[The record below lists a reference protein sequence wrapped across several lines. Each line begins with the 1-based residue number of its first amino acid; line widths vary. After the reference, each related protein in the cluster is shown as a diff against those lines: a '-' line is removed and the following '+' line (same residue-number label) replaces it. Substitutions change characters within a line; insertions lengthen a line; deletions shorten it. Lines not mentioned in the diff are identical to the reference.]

1 MKKNLKFYYFLFA
14 AVILILSSCTSTS
27 KASKTS
33 ELTLSFSGDIMAHDV
48 NFKMKDYN
56 RIYDDIRDILLNDD
70 LTFGNVE
77 TPICEERP
85 LSTFPFFNVHRNY
98 LRAAIAGGFDV
109 FSFANN
115 HTNDQGIQ
123 GIDGTIKS
131 FNALKEE
138 YKNKEL
144 FSSGLKNKEDED
156 FKPVLIEKKG
166 WKILFLSVT
175 EHINSHDK
183 SKHRLYYSEPSKAG
197 RKKLV
202 STIKKMKEENPCDIF
217 ILSLH
222 LSEEEYGLKVLEG
235 KKTWFRALAA
245 AGADVV
251 WAHHPHVLQ
260 DWELSQVELLNEE
273 TSDSSSKLKKNAFF
287 MYSMGNFISGQRWKV
302 NYADP
307 AYYREYT
314 GDSIIMQLRLKKTK
328 GILQPEIEAK
338 PILITN
344 YNEKDAPV
352 IKRFT
357 QEWVE
362 TLPEKERAYYLKR
375 LELMRAYLP
384 KLKSRP
390 YTFRLRLLLLR
401 LQGLGSVRGLQK
413 ILRAYQS

>member
-27 KASKTS
+27 KASKAS

-85 LSTFPFFNVHRNY
+85 LSTFPFFNVHKDY
-98 LRAAIAGGFDV
+98 LRAAIDGGFDV
-109 FSFANN
+109 FAFANN

-156 FKPVLIEKKG
+156 FNPVLIEKKG

-175 EHINSHDK
+175 ELINSHGK
-183 SKHRLYYSEPSKAG
+183 SKHRLYYSEPTKTG
-197 RKKLV
+197 REKLLL
-202 STIKKMKEENPCDIF
+202 SIKKMKEENPCDIF

-222 LSEEEYGLKVLEG
+222 LNEAEYGLKVLDS
-235 KKTWFRALAA
+235 KKTWFKALAQ
-245 AGADVV
+245 AGIDVV
-251 WAHHPHVLQ
+251 WANHPHVLQ
-260 DWELSQVELLNEE
+260 DWELSDVELLNEE
-273 TSDSSSKLKKNAFF
+273 TPDSPSKLKKNAFF

-314 GDSIIMQLRLKKTK
+314 GDSIIMQLRFKKID
-328 GILQPEIEAK
+328 GILQPEMEAA

-384 KLKSRP
+384 KLK
-390 YTFRLRLLLLR
+390 
-401 LQGLGSVRGLQK
+401 
-413 ILRAYQS
+413 

>member
-1 MKKNLKFYYFLFA
+1 MKKNLKSYLFLFITA
-14 AVILILSSCTSTS
+14 AVFVLNSCNSTEISES
-27 KASKTS
+27 KLPQKENDIS
-33 ELTLSFSGDIMAHDV
+33 ELVLSFSGDIMAHDV

-70 LTFGNVE
+70 LSFGNVE
-77 TPICEERP
+77 TPVCEERP
-85 LSTFPFFNVHRNY
+85 LSTFPCFNIHKDY
-98 LRAAIAGGFDV
+98 LKAAIDGGFDV

-175 EHINSHDK
+175 ELINSHGK
-183 SKHRLYYSEPSKAG
+183 SKHRLYYSEPTKAG
-197 RKKLV
+197 REKLLL
-202 STIKKMKEENPCDIF
+202 SIKKMREENPCDIF

-222 LSEEEYGLKVLEG
+222 LNEAEYGLKVLDS
-235 KKTWFRALAA
+235 KKAWFKALAQ
-245 AGADVV
+245 AGIDVV
-251 WAHHPHVLQ
+251 WANHPHVLQ
-260 DWELSQVELLNEE
+260 DWELSEVELLNEE
-273 TSDSSSKLKKNAFF
+273 TPDSSSKLKKNAFF

-314 GDSIIMQLRLKKTK
+314 GDSIIMQLSLKKID
-328 GILQPEIEAK
+328 GILQPEIEAA
-338 PILITN
+338 PVLITN

-384 KLKSRP
+384 KLK
-390 YTFRLRLLLLR
+390 
-401 LQGLGSVRGLQK
+401 
-413 ILRAYQS
+413 

>member
-1 MKKNLKFYYFLFA
+1 MKKNLNYYLFSFITA
-14 AVILILSSCTSTS
+14 AVFVLNSCNSTEIPES
-27 KASKTS
+27 KLPEKGNNIS
-33 ELTLSFSGDIMAHDV
+33 ELVLSFSGDIMAHDV

-56 RIYDDIRDILLNDD
+56 RIYDDVRDILLNDD

-77 TPICEERP
+77 TPVCEERP
-85 LSTFPFFNVHRNY
+85 LSSFPCFNIHKDY
-98 LRAAIAGGFDV
+98 LRAAIEGGFDV

-166 WKILFLSVT
+166 WKILFLSIT
-175 EHINSHDK
+175 ELVNSHGK
-183 SKHRLYYSEPSKAG
+183 SKHRLYYSEPTKAG
-197 RKKLV
+197 REKLLL
-202 STIKKMKEENPCDIF
+202 SIKKMREENPCDIF

-222 LSEEEYGLKVLEG
+222 LNEAEYGLKVLDS
-235 KKTWFRALAA
+235 KKTWFKALAQ
-245 AGADVV
+245 AGIDVV
-251 WAHHPHVLQ
+251 WANHPHVLQ
-260 DWELSQVELLNEE
+260 DWELSEVELLNENSE
-273 TSDSSSKLKKNAFF
+273 EDIFYVNKKEGKEQPAKPPKVKKNAFF

-314 GDSIIMQLRLKKTK
+314 GDSIIMQLHFKKIN
-328 GILQPEIEAK
+328 GILQPEIEAA
-338 PILITN
+338 PVLITN

-384 KLKSRP
+384 KLK
-390 YTFRLRLLLLR
+390 
-401 LQGLGSVRGLQK
+401 
-413 ILRAYQS
+413 

>member
-1 MKKNLKFYYFLFA
+1 MKKNLKSYLFLFITA
-14 AVILILSSCTSTS
+14 AFFILNSCNSTEISES
-27 KASKTS
+27 KLPEKKDDIS
-33 ELTLSFSGDIMAHDV
+33 ELVLSFSGDIMAHDI

-56 RIYDDIRDILLNDD
+56 RIYNDIREILLNDD
-70 LTFGNVE
+70 VTFGNVE
-77 TPICEERP
+77 TPVCEERP
-85 LSTFPFFNVHRNY
+85 LSTFPCFNIHKDY
-98 LRAAIAGGFDV
+98 LKAAIDGGFDV

-166 WKILFLSVT
+166 WKILFLSIT
-175 EHINSHDK
+175 ELINSHGK
-183 SKHRLYYSEPSKAG
+183 SKHRLYYSEPTKAG
-197 RKKLV
+197 REKLLL
-202 STIKKMKEENPCDIF
+202 SIKKMREENPCDIF

-222 LSEEEYGLKVLEG
+222 LNEAEYGLKVLEG
-235 KKTWFRALAA
+235 KKTWFKALAQ
-245 AGADVV
+245 AGIDVV

-260 DWELSQVELLNEE
+260 DWELSDVELLNEE
-273 TSDSSSKLKKNAFF
+273 TPDSPSKPKKNAFF

-314 GDSIIMQLRLKKTK
+314 GDSIIMQLRLKKID
-328 GILQPEIEAK
+328 GILQPEIEAA
-338 PILITN
+338 PVLITN

-357 QEWVE
+357 KEWIE

-384 KLKSRP
+384 KLK
-390 YTFRLRLLLLR
+390 
-401 LQGLGSVRGLQK
+401 
-413 ILRAYQS
+413 

>member
-1 MKKNLKFYYFLFA
+1 MKKNLKSYLFLFITA
-14 AVILILSSCTSTS
+14 AVFVLNSCNSTEISESKLSE
-27 KASKTS
+27 KKDDIS
-33 ELTLSFSGDIMAHDV
+33 ELVLSFSGDIMAHDV

-70 LTFGNVE
+70 LSFGNVE
-77 TPICEERP
+77 TPVCEERP
-85 LSTFPFFNVHRNY
+85 LSTFPCFNIHKDY
-98 LRAAIAGGFDV
+98 LKAAIDGGFDV

-156 FKPVLIEKKG
+156 FKPVLIDKKG

-175 EHINSHDK
+175 ELINSHGK

-197 RKKLV
+197 REKLLL
-202 STIKKMKEENPCDIF
+202 SIKKMREENPCDIF

-222 LSEEEYGLKVLEG
+222 LNEAEYGLKVLG
-235 KKTWFRALAA
+235 SKKAWFKALAQ
-245 AGADVV
+245 AGIDVV
-251 WAHHPHVLQ
+251 WANHPHVLQ
-260 DWELSQVELLNEE
+260 DWELSEVELLNEE
-273 TSDSSSKLKKNAFF
+273 TTNSPSKHKKNAFF

-314 GDSIIMQLRLKKTK
+314 GDSIIMQLRLKKID
-328 GILQPEIEAK
+328 GILQPEIEAA
-338 PILITN
+338 PVLITN

-357 QEWVE
+357 QEWIE

-384 KLKSRP
+384 KLK
-390 YTFRLRLLLLR
+390 
-401 LQGLGSVRGLQK
+401 
-413 ILRAYQS
+413 

>member
-1 MKKNLKFYYFLFA
+1 MIIMKKNLKSYLFLFITA
-14 AVILILSSCTSTS
+14 AVFVLNSCNSTEISESKLSEKKDDISG
-27 KASKTS
+27 
-33 ELTLSFSGDIMAHDV
+33 LVLSFSGDIMAHDV

-56 RIYDDIRDILLNDD
+56 RIYDDVRDILLNDD

-77 TPICEERP
+77 TPVCEERP
-85 LSTFPFFNVHRNY
+85 LSSFPCFNIHKDY
-98 LRAAIAGGFDV
+98 LKAAIDGGFDV

-166 WKILFLSVT
+166 WKILFLSIT
-175 EHINSHDK
+175 ELINSHGK
-183 SKHRLYYSEPSKAG
+183 SKNRLYYSEPTKAG
-197 RKKLV
+197 REKLLL
-202 STIKKMKEENPCDIF
+202 SIKKMREENPCDIF

-222 LSEEEYGLKVLEG
+222 LNEVEYGLKVLDI
-235 KKTWFRALAA
+235 KKAWFKTLAQ
-245 AGADVV
+245 AGVDVV

-260 DWELSQVELLNEE
+260 DWELSEVELLNENSE
-273 TSDSSSKLKKNAFF
+273 EDIFYVNKKEGKEQPAKPPKVKKNAFF

-314 GDSIIMQLRLKKTK
+314 GDSIIMQLRFKKIN
-328 GILQPEIEAK
+328 GILQSEMEAA

-362 TLPEKERAYYLKR
+362 TLSEKERAYYLKR
-375 LELMRAYLP
+375 LELMRDYLP
-384 KLKSRP
+384 KLK
-390 YTFRLRLLLLR
+390 
-401 LQGLGSVRGLQK
+401 
-413 ILRAYQS
+413 

>member
-1 MKKNLKFYYFLFA
+1 MEKNLKFYYFLFA

-85 LSTFPFFNVHRNY
+85 LSTFPFFNVHRDY
-98 LRAAIAGGFDV
+98 LRAAIDGGFDV

-131 FNALKEE
+131 FGALKEE

-202 STIKKMKEENPCDIF
+202 STIKKMREENPCDIF

-260 DWELSQVELLNEE
+260 DWELSEVELLNEE
-273 TSDSSSKLKKNAFF
+273 TTNSPSKHKKNAFF

-307 AYYREYT
+307 SYYREYT

-384 KLKSRP
+384 KLK
-390 YTFRLRLLLLR
+390 
-401 LQGLGSVRGLQK
+401 
-413 ILRAYQS
+413 

>member
-77 TPICEERP
+77 TPVCEERP
-85 LSTFPFFNVHRNY
+85 LSTFPFFNVHKDY
-98 LRAAIAGGFDV
+98 LKAAIDGGFDV

-123 GIDGTIKS
+123 GIDGTIKN

-260 DWELSQVELLNEE
+260 DWELSEVELLNEE
-273 TSDSSSKLKKNAFF
+273 TPDSSSKLKKNAFF

-384 KLKSRP
+384 KLK
-390 YTFRLRLLLLR
+390 
-401 LQGLGSVRGLQK
+401 
-413 ILRAYQS
+413 

>member
-1 MKKNLKFYYFLFA
+1 MYNINCQCIIITIMKKNLKFYYFLFA

-56 RIYDDIRDILLNDD
+56 RIYDDVRDILLNDD
-70 LTFGNVE
+70 LSFGNVE
-77 TPICEERP
+77 TPVCEERP
-85 LSTFPFFNVHRNY
+85 LSTFPSFNVHKDY
-98 LRAAIAGGFDV
+98 LRAAIDGGFDV
-109 FSFANN
+109 FAFANN

-131 FNALKEE
+131 FNALKKE

-144 FSSGLKNKEDED
+144 FSSGLKNREDED

-183 SKHRLYYSEPSKAG
+183 SKHRLYYSEPTKAG
-197 RKKLV
+197 RKKLLL
-202 STIKKMKEENPCDIF
+202 SIKKMREENPCDIF

-222 LSEEEYGLKVLEG
+222 LSEEEYGLKVLDT
-235 KKTWFRALAA
+235 KKAWFRALAA

-260 DWELSQVELLNEE
+260 DWELSEVELLNEE
-273 TSDSSSKLKKNAFF
+273 TPDSSSKLKKNAFF

-384 KLKSRP
+384 KLK
-390 YTFRLRLLLLR
+390 
-401 LQGLGSVRGLQK
+401 
-413 ILRAYQS
+413 

>member
-1 MKKNLKFYYFLFA
+1 MEKNLKFYYFLFA

-85 LSTFPFFNVHRNY
+85 LSTFPFFNVHRDY
-98 LRAAIAGGFDV
+98 LRAAIDGGFDV

-175 EHINSHDK
+175 ELINSHGK

-197 RKKLV
+197 REKLLL
-202 STIKKMKEENPCDIF
+202 SIKKMREENPCDIF

-222 LSEEEYGLKVLEG
+222 LNEAEYGLKVLG
-235 KKTWFRALAA
+235 SKKAWFKALAQ
-245 AGADVV
+245 AGIDVV
-251 WAHHPHVLQ
+251 WANHPHVLQ
-260 DWELSQVELLNEE
+260 DWELSDVELLNEE
-273 TSDSSSKLKKNAFF
+273 TPDSPSKLKKNAFF

-307 AYYREYT
+307 SYYREYT

-384 KLKSRP
+384 KLK
-390 YTFRLRLLLLR
+390 
-401 LQGLGSVRGLQK
+401 
-413 ILRAYQS
+413 

>member
-56 RIYDDIRDILLNDD
+56 RIYDDVRDILLNDD
-70 LTFGNVE
+70 LSFGNVE
-77 TPICEERP
+77 TPVCEERP
-85 LSTFPFFNVHRNY
+85 LSTFPSFNVHKDY
-98 LRAAIAGGFDV
+98 LRAAIDGGFDV
-109 FSFANN
+109 FAFANN

-131 FNALKEE
+131 FNALKKE

-144 FSSGLKNKEDED
+144 FSSGLKNREDED

-183 SKHRLYYSEPSKAG
+183 SKHRLYYSEPTKAR
-197 RKKLV
+197 RKKLLL
-202 STIKKMKEENPCDIF
+202 SIKKMREENPCDIF

-222 LSEEEYGLKVLEG
+222 LSEEEYGLKVLDT
-235 KKTWFRALAA
+235 KKAWFRALAA

-260 DWELSQVELLNEE
+260 DWELSEVELLNEE
-273 TSDSSSKLKKNAFF
+273 TPDSSSKLKKNAFF

-384 KLKSRP
+384 KLK
-390 YTFRLRLLLLR
+390 
-401 LQGLGSVRGLQK
+401 
-413 ILRAYQS
+413 

>member
-56 RIYDDIRDILLNDD
+56 RIYDDVRDILLNDD
-70 LTFGNVE
+70 LSFGNVE
-77 TPICEERP
+77 TPVCEERP
-85 LSTFPFFNVHRNY
+85 LSTFPSFNVHKDY
-98 LRAAIAGGFDV
+98 LRAAIDGGFDV
-109 FSFANN
+109 FAFANN

-131 FNALKEE
+131 FNTLKKE

-144 FSSGLKNKEDED
+144 FSSGLKNREDED

-183 SKHRLYYSEPSKAG
+183 SKRRLYYSEPSKAG
-197 RKKLV
+197 RKKLLL
-202 STIKKMKEENPCDIF
+202 SIKKMREENPCDIF

-222 LSEEEYGLKVLEG
+222 LSEEEYGLKVLDT
-235 KKTWFRALAA
+235 KKAWFRALAA

-260 DWELSQVELLNEE
+260 DWELSEVELLNEE
-273 TSDSSSKLKKNAFF
+273 TPDSSSKLKKNAFF

-357 QEWVE
+357 QEWIE

-384 KLKSRP
+384 KLK
-390 YTFRLRLLLLR
+390 
-401 LQGLGSVRGLQK
+401 
-413 ILRAYQS
+413 

>member
-1 MKKNLKFYYFLFA
+1 MEKNLKFYYFLFA

-85 LSTFPFFNVHRNY
+85 LSTFPFFNVHRDY
-98 LRAAIAGGFDV
+98 LRAAIDGGFDV

-131 FNALKEE
+131 FGALKEE

-202 STIKKMKEENPCDIF
+202 STIKKMREENPCDIF

-260 DWELSQVELLNEE
+260 DWELSEVELLNEE
-273 TSDSSSKLKKNAFF
+273 TPDSSSKLKKNAFF

-307 AYYREYT
+307 SYYREYT

-384 KLKSRP
+384 KLK
-390 YTFRLRLLLLR
+390 
-401 LQGLGSVRGLQK
+401 
-413 ILRAYQS
+413 

>member
-1 MKKNLKFYYFLFA
+1 MEKNLKFYYFLFA

-85 LSTFPFFNVHRNY
+85 LSTFPFFNVHRDY
-98 LRAAIAGGFDV
+98 LRAAIDGGFDV

-131 FNALKEE
+131 FGALKEE

-202 STIKKMKEENPCDIF
+202 STIKKMREENPCDIF

-222 LSEEEYGLKVLEG
+222 LSEEEYGLKVLDT

-260 DWELSQVELLNEE
+260 DWELSEVELLNEE
-273 TSDSSSKLKKNAFF
+273 TPDSPFKHKKNAFF

-384 KLKSRP
+384 KLK
-390 YTFRLRLLLLR
+390 
-401 LQGLGSVRGLQK
+401 
-413 ILRAYQS
+413 

>member
-1 MKKNLKFYYFLFA
+1 MYNINCQCIIITIMKKNLKFYYFLFA

-27 KASKTS
+27 KVSKTS

-56 RIYDDIRDILLNDD
+56 RIYDDVRDILLNDD

-77 TPICEERP
+77 TPVCEERP
-85 LSTFPFFNVHRNY
+85 LSSFPCFNIHKDY
-98 LRAAIAGGFDV
+98 LRAAIEGGFDV

-156 FKPVLIEKKG
+156 FNPVLIEKKG

-197 RKKLV
+197 REKLLL
-202 STIKKMKEENPCDIF
+202 SIKKMREENPCDIF

-273 TSDSSSKLKKNAFF
+273 TPDSSSKHKKNVFF
-287 MYSMGNFISGQRWKV
+287 S
-302 NYADP
+302 
-307 AYYREYT
+307 
-314 GDSIIMQLRLKKTK
+314 
-328 GILQPEIEAK
+328 
-338 PILITN
+338 
-344 YNEKDAPV
+344 
-352 IKRFT
+352 
-357 QEWVE
+357 
-362 TLPEKERAYYLKR
+362 
-375 LELMRAYLP
+375 
-384 KLKSRP
+384 
-390 YTFRLRLLLLR
+390 
-401 LQGLGSVRGLQK
+401 
-413 ILRAYQS
+413 

>member
-1 MKKNLKFYYFLFA
+1 MKKNLNYYLFLFITA
-14 AVILILSSCTSTS
+14 AVFVLNSCNSTEISES
-27 KASKTS
+27 KLPQKENDIS
-33 ELTLSFSGDIMAHDV
+33 ELVLSFSGDIMAHDV

-56 RIYDDIRDILLNDD
+56 RIYDDVRDILLNDD

-77 TPICEERP
+77 TPVCEERP
-85 LSTFPFFNVHRNY
+85 LSSFPCFNIHKDY
-98 LRAAIAGGFDV
+98 LRAAIEGGFDV

-166 WKILFLSVT
+166 WKILFLSIT
-175 EHINSHDK
+175 ELINSHGK
-183 SKHRLYYSEPSKAG
+183 SKHRLYYSEPTKTG
-197 RKKLV
+197 MEKLLL
-202 STIKKMKEENPCDIF
+202 SIKKMREENPCDIF

-222 LSEEEYGLKVLEG
+222 LNEVEYSLKVLDS
-235 KKTWFRALAA
+235 KKTWFKALAQ
-245 AGADVV
+245 AGIDVV
-251 WAHHPHVLQ
+251 WANHPHVLQ
-260 DWELSQVELLNEE
+260 DWELSEVELLNEE
-273 TSDSSSKLKKNAFF
+273 TTNSPSKHKKNAFF

-314 GDSIIMQLRLKKTK
+314 GDSIIMQLRFKKID
-328 GILQPEIEAK
+328 GILQPEIEAA
-338 PILITN
+338 PVLITN

-362 TLPEKERAYYLKR
+362 SLP
-375 LELMRAYLP
+375 
-384 KLKSRP
+384 
-390 YTFRLRLLLLR
+390 
-401 LQGLGSVRGLQK
+401 
-413 ILRAYQS
+413 

>member
-384 KLKSRP
+384 KLK
-390 YTFRLRLLLLR
+390 
-401 LQGLGSVRGLQK
+401 
-413 ILRAYQS
+413 

>member
-14 AVILILSSCTSTS
+14 SAVLLFSCTSTS

-131 FNALKEE
+131 FNALKKE

-260 DWELSQVELLNEE
+260 DWELSEVELLNEE
-273 TSDSSSKLKKNAFF
+273 TPDSSSKLKKNAFF

-357 QEWVE
+357 QEWIE

-384 KLKSRP
+384 KLK
-390 YTFRLRLLLLR
+390 
-401 LQGLGSVRGLQK
+401 
-413 ILRAYQS
+413 

>member
-131 FNALKEE
+131 FNALKKE

-202 STIKKMKEENPCDIF
+202 STIKKMREENPCDIF

-222 LSEEEYGLKVLEG
+222 LSEEEYGLKVLDT
-235 KKTWFRALAA
+235 KKAWFRALAQV
-245 AGADVV
+245 GADVV

-260 DWELSQVELLNEE
+260 DWELSEVELLNEE
-273 TSDSSSKLKKNAFF
+273 TPDSSSKHKKNAFF

-307 AYYREYT
+307 SYYREYT

-357 QEWVE
+357 QEWIE

-384 KLKSRP
+384 KLK
-390 YTFRLRLLLLR
+390 
-401 LQGLGSVRGLQK
+401 
-413 ILRAYQS
+413 

>member
-1 MKKNLKFYYFLFA
+1 MKKNLKSYLFLFITA
-14 AVILILSSCTSTS
+14 AVFVLNSCNSTKISES
-27 KASKTS
+27 KLPEKKDDISG
-33 ELTLSFSGDIMAHDV
+33 LVLSFSGDIMAHYV

-56 RIYDDIRDILLNDD
+56 RIYDDVRDILLNDD
-70 LTFGNVE
+70 LSFGNVE
-77 TPICEERP
+77 TPVCEERP
-85 LSTFPFFNVHRNY
+85 LSSFPCFNIHKDY
-98 LRAAIAGGFDV
+98 LKAAIDGGFDV

-138 YKNKEL
+138 YKNKGL
-144 FSSGLKNKEDED
+144 FSSGLKTKEDED

-166 WKILFLSVT
+166 WKILFLSIT
-175 EHINSHDK
+175 ELINSHGK
-183 SKHRLYYSEPSKAG
+183 SKHRLYYSEPTKAG
-197 RKKLV
+197 REKLLL
-202 STIKKMKEENPCDIF
+202 SIKKMREENPCDVF

-222 LSEEEYGLKVLEG
+222 LNEAEYGLKVLDI
-235 KKTWFRALAA
+235 KKAWFKTLAQ
-245 AGADVV
+245 AGVDVV

-260 DWELSQVELLNEE
+260 DWELSEVELLNENSE
-273 TSDSSSKLKKNAFF
+273 EDIFYVNKKEGKEQPAKPPKVKKNAFF

-314 GDSIIMQLRLKKTK
+314 GDSIIMQLRFKKIN
-328 GILQPEIEAK
+328 GILQSEMEAA

-357 QEWVE
+357 QEWIE

-384 KLKSRP
+384 KLK
-390 YTFRLRLLLLR
+390 
-401 LQGLGSVRGLQK
+401 
-413 ILRAYQS
+413 

>member
-14 AVILILSSCTSTS
+14 VVILILSSCTSTS

-131 FNALKEE
+131 FNALKKE

-260 DWELSQVELLNEE
+260 DWELSEVELLNEE
-273 TSDSSSKLKKNAFF
+273 TPDSSSKLKKNAFF

-314 GDSIIMQLRLKKTK
+314 GDSIIMQLRLKKTN

-357 QEWVE
+357 QEWIE

-384 KLKSRP
+384 KLK
-390 YTFRLRLLLLR
+390 
-401 LQGLGSVRGLQK
+401 
-413 ILRAYQS
+413 

>member
-85 LSTFPFFNVHRNY
+85 LSTFPFFNVHRDY
-98 LRAAIAGGFDV
+98 LRAAIDGGFDV
-109 FSFANN
+109 FAFANN

-131 FNALKEE
+131 FNALKKE

-144 FSSGLKNKEDED
+144 FSSGLKNREDED

-183 SKHRLYYSEPSKAG
+183 SKHRLYYSEPTKAG
-197 RKKLV
+197 RKKLLL
-202 STIKKMKEENPCDIF
+202 SIKKMKEENPCDIF

-235 KKTWFRALAA
+235 KKTWFRALAQ
-245 AGADVV
+245 AGIDVV

-260 DWELSQVELLNEE
+260 DWELSEVELLNEE
-273 TSDSSSKLKKNAFF
+273 TPDSSSKLKKNAFF

-384 KLKSRP
+384 KLK
-390 YTFRLRLLLLR
+390 
-401 LQGLGSVRGLQK
+401 
-413 ILRAYQS
+413 

>member
-1 MKKNLKFYYFLFA
+1 MKKNLNYYLFLFITA
-14 AVILILSSCTSTS
+14 AVFVLNSCNSTEISES
-27 KASKTS
+27 KLPEKKDDISK
-33 ELTLSFSGDIMAHDV
+33 LVLSFSGDIMAHDV

-56 RIYDDIRDILLNDD
+56 RIYDDVRDILLNDD
-70 LTFGNVE
+70 LSFGNVE
-77 TPICEERP
+77 TPVCEERP
-85 LSTFPFFNVHRNY
+85 LSTFPCFNIHKDY
-98 LRAAIAGGFDV
+98 LKAAIDGGFDV

-156 FKPVLIEKKG
+156 FKPVLIDKKG

-175 EHINSHDK
+175 ELINSHGK

-197 RKKLV
+197 REKLLL
-202 STIKKMKEENPCDIF
+202 SIKKMREENPCDIF

-222 LSEEEYGLKVLEG
+222 LNEAEYGLKVLDS
-235 KKTWFRALAA
+235 KKTWFKALAQ
-245 AGADVV
+245 AGIDVV
-251 WAHHPHVLQ
+251 WANHPHVLQ
-260 DWELSQVELLNEE
+260 DWELSNVELLNEE
-273 TSDSSSKLKKNAFF
+273 TPDSPSKLKKNAFF

-314 GDSIIMQLRLKKTK
+314 GDSIIMQLRFKKID
-328 GILQPEIEAK
+328 GILQPEMEAA
-338 PILITN
+338 PVLITN

-357 QEWVE
+357 QEWIE

-384 KLKSRP
+384 KLK
-390 YTFRLRLLLLR
+390 
-401 LQGLGSVRGLQK
+401 
-413 ILRAYQS
+413 

>member
-1 MKKNLKFYYFLFA
+1 MKKNLKSYLFLFITA
-14 AVILILSSCTSTS
+14 AVFVLNSCNSTEISESKLSE
-27 KASKTS
+27 KKDDIS
-33 ELTLSFSGDIMAHDV
+33 ELVLSFSGDIMAHDV

-70 LTFGNVE
+70 LSFGNVE
-77 TPICEERP
+77 TPVCEERP
-85 LSTFPFFNVHRNY
+85 LSTFPCFNIHKDY
-98 LRAAIAGGFDV
+98 LKAAIDGGFDV
-109 FSFANN
+109 FAFANN

-144 FSSGLKNKEDED
+144 FSSGLKTKEDED
-156 FKPVLIEKKG
+156 FKPVLIKKKG

-175 EHINSHDK
+175 ELINSHGK

-197 RKKLV
+197 REKLLL
-202 STIKKMKEENPCDIF
+202 SIKKMREENPCDIF

-235 KKTWFRALAA
+235 KKTWFRALAQ
-245 AGADVV
+245 AGVDVV

-260 DWELSQVELLNEE
+260 DWELSEVDLLNENE
-273 TSDSSSKLKKNAFF
+273 EDIFYVNKKEGKEQSAKPSKLKKNAFF

-314 GDSIIMQLRLKKTK
+314 GDSIIMQLSFKKIN
-328 GILQPEIEAK
+328 GILQPEIEAA

-362 TLPEKERAYYLKR
+362 TLSEKERAYYLKR

-384 KLKSRP
+384 KLK
-390 YTFRLRLLLLR
+390 
-401 LQGLGSVRGLQK
+401 
-413 ILRAYQS
+413 

>member
-77 TPICEERP
+77 TPVCEERP
-85 LSTFPFFNVHRNY
+85 LSTFPFFNVHRDY
-98 LRAAIAGGFDV
+98 LRAAIDGGFDV
-109 FSFANN
+109 FAFANN

-144 FSSGLKNKEDED
+144 FSSGLKNKEEED

-202 STIKKMKEENPCDIF
+202 STIKKMREENPCDIF

-222 LSEEEYGLKVLEG
+222 LSEEEYGLKVLDT
-235 KKTWFRALAA
+235 KKTWFRALAQ

-260 DWELSQVELLNEE
+260 DWELSEVELLNEE
-273 TSDSSSKLKKNAFF
+273 PPDSSFKHKKNAFF

-314 GDSIIMQLRLKKTK
+314 GDSIIMQLRLKKTN

-357 QEWVE
+357 QEWIE

-384 KLKSRP
+384 KLK
-390 YTFRLRLLLLR
+390 
-401 LQGLGSVRGLQK
+401 
-413 ILRAYQS
+413 

>member
-1 MKKNLKFYYFLFA
+1 MEKNLKFYYFLFA

-85 LSTFPFFNVHRNY
+85 LSTFPFFNVHRDY
-98 LRAAIAGGFDV
+98 LRAAIDGGFDV

-131 FNALKEE
+131 FGALKEE

-202 STIKKMKEENPCDIF
+202 STIKKMREENPCDIF

-260 DWELSQVELLNEE
+260 DWELSEVELLNEE
-273 TSDSSSKLKKNAFF
+273 TPDSPSKLKKNAFF

-307 AYYREYT
+307 SYYREYT

-384 KLKSRP
+384 KLK
-390 YTFRLRLLLLR
+390 
-401 LQGLGSVRGLQK
+401 
-413 ILRAYQS
+413 

>member
-1 MKKNLKFYYFLFA
+1 MKKNLKSYLFLFITA
-14 AVILILSSCTSTS
+14 AVFVLNSCNSTEISESKLSE
-27 KASKTS
+27 KKDDIS
-33 ELTLSFSGDIMAHDV
+33 ELVLSFSGDIMAHDV

-56 RIYDDIRDILLNDD
+56 RIYDDVRDILLNDD
-70 LTFGNVE
+70 LSFGNVE
-77 TPICEERP
+77 TPVCEERP
-85 LSTFPFFNVHRNY
+85 LSTFPCFNIHKDY
-98 LRAAIAGGFDV
+98 LKAAIDGGFDV

-156 FKPVLIEKKG
+156 FKPVLIDKKG

-175 EHINSHDK
+175 ELINSHGK

-197 RKKLV
+197 REKLLL
-202 STIKKMKEENPCDIF
+202 SIKKMREENPCDIF

-222 LSEEEYGLKVLEG
+222 LNEAEYDLKVLDS
-235 KKTWFRALAA
+235 KKTWFKALAQ
-245 AGADVV
+245 AGIDVV
-251 WAHHPHVLQ
+251 WANHPHVLQ
-260 DWELSQVELLNEE
+260 DWELSDVELLNEE
-273 TSDSSSKLKKNAFF
+273 TPDSPSKLKKNAFF

-314 GDSIIMQLRLKKTK
+314 GDSIIMQLRFKKID
-328 GILQPEIEAK
+328 GILQPEIEAA
-338 PILITN
+338 PVLITN

-357 QEWVE
+357 QEWIE

-384 KLKSRP
+384 KLK
-390 YTFRLRLLLLR
+390 
-401 LQGLGSVRGLQK
+401 
-413 ILRAYQS
+413 

>member
-56 RIYDDIRDILLNDD
+56 RIYDDVKDILLNDD
-70 LTFGNVE
+70 LSFGNVE

-85 LSTFPFFNVHRNY
+85 LSTFPFFNVHRDY
-98 LRAAIAGGFDV
+98 LRAAIDGGFDV

-131 FNALKEE
+131 FGALKEE

-183 SKHRLYYSEPSKAG
+183 SKHRLYYSEPTKAG
-197 RKKLV
+197 RKKLLL
-202 STIKKMKEENPCDIF
+202 SIKKMREENPCDIF

-222 LSEEEYGLKVLEG
+222 LSEEEYGLKVLDT
-235 KKTWFRALAA
+235 KKAWFRALAQ

-260 DWELSQVELLNEE
+260 DWELSEVELLNEE
-273 TSDSSSKLKKNAFF
+273 TPDSSSKLKKNAFF

-307 AYYREYT
+307 SYYREYT

-362 TLPEKERAYYLKR
+362 TLSEKERAYYLKR

-384 KLKSRP
+384 KLK
-390 YTFRLRLLLLR
+390 
-401 LQGLGSVRGLQK
+401 
-413 ILRAYQS
+413 